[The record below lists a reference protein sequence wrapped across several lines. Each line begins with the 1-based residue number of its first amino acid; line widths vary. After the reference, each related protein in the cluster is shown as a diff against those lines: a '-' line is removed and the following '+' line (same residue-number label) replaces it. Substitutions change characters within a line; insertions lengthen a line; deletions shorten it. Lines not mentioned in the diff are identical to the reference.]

1 MKKNL
6 VPLVAV
12 ALAVAIVSTGI
23 FYGLFVGKLKGGPTQ
38 TVITAARP
46 LAAGTVLT
54 DADLGRIEWS
64 GETIPTGM
72 YTNNAE
78 LVGKTVLQPVD
89 AGEPV
94 LASRVI
100 AKNGGTLGVPEGMR
114 AVSVHVSDS
123 SGIISL
129 LKPGYKVDVQ
139 IFGTRSTSQGAEGI
153 ARTMFQNISVLS
165 VNPQAEPSSQGGF
178 TAPVVT
184 LVVTPA
190 DADTLGVADSF
201 GRIRLALRNPVDEG
215 KTTRT
220 AVPVAALYS
229 GSAGVPVRTP
239 APATA
244 PAPRTLVGLNV
255 ELMSVSPDAVD
266 TLKRYGVNNAP
277 GVLGASAVNQTADLD
292 KVLAQLRDQKSI
304 DVLSLSRVTA
314 AVSRTA
320 AVELKAPE
328 TGAVRVQ
335 FSPFI
340 ANGQMKLKIHP
351 EMTVNGGA
359 APGTRGLETEV
370 DLAAGRSFVISGLRD
385 ANGQPQPAGR
395 QLLVLVKPNL

>member
-6 VPLVAV
+6 VPLIAV

-54 DADLGRIEWS
+54 DADLSQLEWS
-64 GETIPTGM
+64 GSAVPTGM
-72 YTNNAE
+72 YTTNTE
-78 LVGKTVLQPVD
+78 LVGKTLLQPID

-94 LASRVI
+94 LASRVVS
-100 AKNGGTLGVPEGMR
+100 KNGGSLGVPEGMR

-123 SGIISL
+123 SGVISL

-139 IFGTRSTSQGAEGI
+139 VFGTRNTTQGPEGI
-153 ARTMFQNISVLS
+153 ARTLLQSISVLAVS
-165 VNPQAEPSSQGGF
+165 PQAEPSSQGNF

-190 DADTLGVADSF
+190 EADTLGVADSF
-201 GRIRLALRNPVDEG
+201 GRIRLALRNPVDPG
-215 KTTRT
+215 TTART
-220 AVPVAALYS
+220 AVPVAALYG
-229 GSAGVPVRTP
+229 GSAIPVTPAGSSP
-239 APATA
+239 APAQ
-244 PAPRTLVGLNV
+244 RTQVGLNV
-255 ELMSVSPDAVD
+255 ELMSASPDAVSA
-266 TLKRYGVNNAP
+266 LQRYGVNGAP

-292 KVLAQLRDQKSI
+292 KVLVQLRDQKSI
-304 DVLSLSRVTA
+304 DVLSLSKVTA
-314 AVSRTA
+314 AMSRTA
-320 AVELKAPE
+320 AVELKAQE

-335 FSPFI
+335 FSPFM
-340 ANGQMKLKIHP
+340 ANGQLKLRIHP
-351 EMTVNGGA
+351 ETTVTGGS

-370 DLAAGRSFVISGLRD
+370 DLAVGRSYVISGLRD
-385 ANGQPQPAGR
+385 TNGQPLPAGR
-395 QLLVLVKPNL
+395 QLLVLVKPSL